1 MHAFERSDLLLL
13 KFVWLPIDV
22 LVAGRFGS
30 YLRFPFRFPDLGSLL
45 ICFGCNFD
53 GRGVVEFVGT
63 LFFLER
69 FAPETSLERFVPEL
83 VFGTIYPR
91 GCLYGIAYSV
101 QRMTDGV

>member
-53 GRGVVEFVGT
+53 GRGVVEFALLHFFPNSVYDVG
-63 LFFLER
+63 F
-69 FAPETSLERFVPEL
+69 
-83 VFGTIYPR
+83 
-91 GCLYGIAYSV
+91 
-101 QRMTDGV
+101 